1 MTQATPDM
9 ARAFRLDGQVALV
22 TGAAAGIGRAASVVL
37 SQAGATVAV
46 TDIDRDRAERTAG
59 EIVAAGGRAAA
70 WYLDVANEASIL
82 AAIADVEA
90 AFAQVDI
97 LVNNA
102 GVARRDPTEDVAT
115 ETWRQV
121 MAINIDG
128 AFICSRELGRGMLR
142 RRAGCIIN
150 VISIMGLV
158 GGGLYPNLAYHTSK
172 GALVNMTRALAA
184 EWADRGVRVNAIAP
198 TYVNTELTA
207 KLRADDQMVR
217 RIEARTPMG
226 RFAEPEDMAGGILY
240 LASPAARM
248 VTGHIL
254 AIDGGWLAI

>member
-1 MTQATPDM
+1 MQETTPDLGQ
-9 ARAFRLDGQVALV
+9 AFSLAGQLAMV
-22 TGAAAGIGRAASVVL
+22 TGSGAGIGRAAALIL

-46 TDIDRDRAERTAG
+46 TDIDPGRAEQ
-59 EIVAAGGRAAA
+59 VAAEIIGAGGQAKA
-70 WYLDVANEASIL
+70 WTLDVADEAAIL
-82 AAIADVEA
+82 AAAEA
-90 AFAQVDI
+90 IGGTYGPVDI

-102 GVARRDPTEDVAT
+102 GIARRDPSEQVTT
-115 ETWRQV
+115 ETWRQI

-128 AFICSRELGRGMLR
+128 AFICSREFGRAMLER
-142 RRAGCIIN
+142 RQGCIIN
-150 VISIMGLV
+150 VISIMGMV

-184 EWADRGVRVNAIAP
+184 EWGDRGVRVNGIAP

-207 KLRADDQMVR
+207 NLRADAAMVQ
-217 RIEARTPMG
+217 RIEERTPLG
-226 RFAEPEDMAGGILY
+226 RFADPQDMAGGILY
-240 LASPAARM
+240 LASPAASM